1 MPTNNKNIFTKVAG
15 ENLDLE
21 VEFSIHGKYIPATY
35 YEPEEFPD
43 INIEKMIEAETGR
56 QIFESMLSPDEL
68 SVLNQKLFE
77 AMED

>member
-1 MPTNNKNIFTKVAG
+1 MPTNNKNVFTKVGG

-35 YEPEEFPD
+35 YE
-43 INIEKMIEAETGR
+43 IEAESGK

-68 SVLNQKLFE
+68 SVLNKKLFE